1 MRKNSIFSLRANGL
15 LLASLFALQ
24 TAMLQAQGIQVH
36 TKDGKTV
43 AYPASTLSHV
53 SPYIQT
59 APKQYGV
66 DIFKKD
72 GSHDNYLQDNLVSIT
87 SYTAATGDETGEHQ
101 TSVVPKT
108 GGSIS
113 MGDLKTDFPSETFSS
128 DTPST
133 LCEVKEG
140 YVDGDAELSKYY
152 KIKLAGGIRKNFQV
166 AIKSAKLANDE
177 LVRMQFAVKG
187 WAPSYGQESM
197 IYHYVDVTY
206 ADGAYV
212 AEIPAM
218 ESPDD
223 VDEVEIW
230 FGLTRCVPVR
240 TDAAAQSRSAGSDD
254 FKLYNKAGDET
265 DVTIMLNN
273 LNRWI
278 PQAISKLEELGYQK
292 PEGSVIDCY
301 LHKDGGIWEYVVGS
315 PFGWCAFSMWGKQ
328 YATINLNFAMISSTS
343 PNEIR
348 ATILHELFHYFQQFY
363 DPRSA
368 PTLKYAGKSTPLILE
383 EASSVWS
390 EHFYMETP
398 SVAAENVSIFLP
410 SLNPDHKEIT
420 GSTKAGVAWRERF
433 ANVGYGASTLL
444 EYLTQKA
451 GNQIVKDMW
460 DERQTGDPFDTRD
473 RIERMAKKYGINIFT
488 QETYH
493 DFVEKLGTKQIYPDM
508 TFEELV
514 NLRDGQDSIGITT
527 RTIENT
533 KPAYLTNYLYEY
545 GALAEKLQVS
555 GNYDNDNAHG
565 LDNATGTIEQTTDG
579 VTTWVYRLEKQ
590 NYVPC
595 GAIRKGKPLKIEP
608 TWFYKRNMSD
618 GTQAYMNSSYQIC
631 CVTIPDDFKTTA
643 KPISRIRAQVV
654 TLDVPE
660 KKLTVPS
667 DPGSINPKMISNYSL
682 KLKPTVDWL
691 TCFQAYSDSTL
702 FIRHEAMPS
711 NITSRTGTIQI
722 ILPNDDGTDTVLEE
736 VEVTQVQAYI
746 GFDKTE
752 YDVTAKGGT
761 QTISIT
767 STNCTNLEVSTE
779 SSFLHPTLSGTT
791 VTVKID
797 ENLSS
802 EDREGIVVVQGVLS
816 SVNVKVERYLHFK
829 QAGMAT
835 QHEAGLFS
843 GGYIMAGDLMG
854 SEGTLFIPGQTVRE
868 NDYLH
873 YRSADTQV
881 ETTSSSRTDFSWTV
895 ELFIDPKDDRTMKNY
910 EIVSGSVTWLKNYN
924 SWYTDKDGNR
934 IENNVETRCSYNLK
948 NLTTDYNYELRFHP
962 SVNDEDNKKLA
973 DFITDYSYQ
982 LTRDGKTE
990 TCLTQ
995 ADIADVRAS
1004 WNSII
1009 VDLEMT
1015 EGLPYLETNRDTL
1028 SFGGNENSEYVSFK
1042 NNDAVEEI
1050 EITTSENWITVSN
1063 QYSGGS
1069 GGNFIVNV
1077 DINKSKADRSGY
1089 IYLKAK
1095 TANDSTLIRTIFVT
1109 QKYEAIWDDDNEG
1122 TEEQKAELP
1131 SQTVQEALMNAGMP
1145 LYLDSNPPELN
1156 GVYKMEPLKTVHEY
1170 YKDGNP
1176 SDDGALLSSTYF
1188 VLRFNTMSGATG
1200 KGNMSYYVQYSNGYK
1215 TPAQDLYCYLGGSG
1229 NCFTMSNVYVTK
1241 VYDFTITTIHVISGE
1256 LDEENKV
1263 KNLRFAFISLDE
1275 DGSIAELSIGAD
1287 GDEVCEP
1294 ATWEPGVDNEY
1305 DDYVNINGKK
1315 VVMK

>member
-1 MRKNSIFSLRANGL
+1 MRQNDIFSQRAKSL
-15 LLASLFALQ
+15 LLAGLLTLQ
-24 TAMLQAQGIQVH
+24 TGMLLAQGIQVH

-43 AYPASTLSHV
+43 DYPASTLSHV
-53 SPYIQT
+53 APSIQ
-59 APKQYGV
+59 AEPKQYGIDV
-66 DIFKKD
+66 FKKD
-72 GSHDNYLQDNLVSIT
+72 GSHDNYLQGNLVSIT
-87 SYTAATGDETGEHQ
+87 SYTASTDDETGERQ
-101 TSVVPKT
+101 TSVVPTT
-108 GGSIS
+108 GGTIS
-113 MGDLKTDFPSETFSS
+113 MGDLKADFPAGTFNSP
-128 DTPST
+128 TQST
-133 LCEVKEG
+133 LCLVKKG
-140 YVDGDAELSKYY
+140 YIDGEAELSKFY
-152 KIKLAGGIRKNFQV
+152 KMKLSGGVRKSFQV
-166 AIKSAKLANDE
+166 SVKTAKLTNDE
-177 LVRMQFAVKG
+177 TVRMQFAVRG

-197 IYHYVDVTY
+197 IYHYMDVSY
-206 ADGAYV
+206 VDGAYV
-212 AEIPAM
+212 AEIPVM

-223 VDEVEIW
+223 VSGVEIW
-230 FGLTRCVPVR
+230 FGLTRCAPVE
-240 TDAAAQSRSAGSDD
+240 SASSAPKRRAGESD
-254 FKLYNKAGDET
+254 FKLYNKIKET
-265 DVTIMLNN
+265 AEVTIMLNN

-301 LHKDGGIWEYVVGS
+301 LHKDGGVWEYIVGS
-315 PFGWCAFSMWGKQ
+315 PYGWCAFSMWGKK
-328 YATINLNFAMISSTS
+328 YATINLNFSLLSAKS
-343 PNEIR
+343 PDEIR
-348 ATILHELFHYFQQFY
+348 ATIQHELFHYFQQFY

-368 PTLKYAGKSTPLILE
+368 PTLKYACKSTPLILE

-390 EHFYMETP
+390 EHFYTKTP
-398 SVAAENVSIFLP
+398 SVASENVSIFLP
-410 SLNPDHKEIT
+410 SLNPDHQDIT
-420 GSTKAGVAWRERF
+420 GSKNAGLAWRERF

-473 RIERMAKKYGINIFT
+473 RIERMAKKYGIDIYT

-527 RTIENT
+527 RMIENT
-533 KPAYLTNYLYEY
+533 KPVYFTNYLYEY

-608 TWFYKRNMSD
+608 TWFYKRKMSD
-618 GTQAYMNSSYQIC
+618 GTQAYTNSSYQIC

-643 KPISRIRAQVV
+643 KPISRIRAQVI

-667 DPGSINPKMISNYSL
+667 DPGSIHPKMISNYSL

-722 ILPNDDGTDTVLEE
+722 ILPNDDGTDTILEE

-802 EDREGIVVVQGVLS
+802 EDREGIVVVQGVLP
-816 SVNVKVERYLHFK
+816 SVNMKVERYLHFK
-829 QAGMAT
+829 QTGIET

-868 NDYLH
+868 NGYLH
-873 YRSADTQV
+873 YRSADATV
-881 ETTSSSRTDFSWTV
+881 ETTSSSRTEFSWTV
-895 ELFIDPKDDRTMKNY
+895 ELYIDPKDDRTMKNY

-924 SWYTDKDGNR
+924 SWYSDKDGNR
-934 IENNVETRCSYNLK
+934 IEDNVETRCSYNLK

-962 SVNDEDNKKLA
+962 SMNDEDNKKLA

-982 LTRDGKTE
+982 LTRNGKTE
-990 TCLTQ
+990 TSHTQ
-995 ADIADVRAS
+995 TDIADERAS
-1004 WNSII
+1004 SYSIT
-1009 VDLEMT
+1009 VALEMT
-1015 EGLPYLETNRDTL
+1015 EGMPYLEANRDTL
-1028 SFGGNENSEYVSFK
+1028 SFDGNEGFEIVSFK

-1050 EITTSENWITVSN
+1050 GITTSENWITISN

-1069 GGNFIVNV
+1069 GGNFYVNV
-1077 DINKSKADRSGY
+1077 NINKSKADRSGY
-1089 IYLKAK
+1089 IYLRTKA
-1095 TANDSTLIRTIFVT
+1095 ANDSTLIRTIFVT
-1109 QKYEAIWDDDNEG
+1109 QKYESIWDDDNEEI
-1122 TEEQKAELP
+1122 EEQKAELP
-1131 SQTVQEALMNAGMP
+1131 GQAVQDALMNAGMP
-1145 LYLDSNPPELN
+1145 LYLGSNPPVLD
-1156 GVYKMEPLKTVHEY
+1156 GVYKMEPLKTVYEY
-1170 YKDGNP
+1170 YKNGN
-1176 SDDGALLSSTYF
+1176 STGDANIIGTNL
-1188 VLRFNTMSGATG
+1188 VLRLNTMSGAIG
-1200 KGNMSYYVQYSNGYK
+1200 KANVSYYIQYGDQK
-1215 TPAQDLYCYLGGSG
+1215 TPAYDMYCYLGGSG
-1229 NCFTMSNVYVTK
+1229 NSFTLSNVTVTK
-1241 VYDFTITTIHVISGE
+1241 VYDFTLTTIHVVSGE
-1256 LDEENKV
+1256 LGEDNQL
-1263 KNLRFAFISLDE
+1263 KNLRFALISLDE
-1275 DGSIAELSIGAD
+1275 DGSIAEISIGAD
-1287 GDEVCEP
+1287 SNEVCEP
-1294 ATWEPGVDNEY
+1294 TTWDPGTDNE
-1305 DDYVNINGKK
+1305 VFSPENKK
-1315 VVMK
+1315 Y